1 MILSHEVTTTVLLLW
16 SYVFIYNL
24 ALFVLFSTLFQL
36 SLTNV
41 KTLYSFTHFKG
52 THVTTK
58 LLLLSLLSMAGIPP
72 FVGFFSKLFILIL
85 LLNSNFALLAFFFF
99 TLLLT
104 SLYFYIQNIRFLNAS
119 SSSNLP
125 FVISLNLRTSPI
137 FYYLAYP
144 IFFFIMFGFFFYRRF
159 VFRIRVNFILTF

>member
-24 ALFVLFSTLFQL
+24 ALFVLFTTLFQL
-36 SLTNV
+36 SLTNL

-58 LLLLSLLSMAGIPP
+58 LLLISLLSMAGIPP

-99 TLLLT
+99 ILLLT

-125 FVISLNLRTSPI
+125 FIVSLNLRTSPI

-144 IFFFIMFGFFFYRRF
+144 IFFFIMFGFFFIDDLF
-159 VFRIRVNFILTF
+159 LGFAWILY

>member
-1 MILSHEVTTTVLLLW
+1 MLLW

-36 SLTNV
+36 SLTNL
-41 KTLYSFTHFKG
+41 KTLYSFTHYKS

-58 LLLLSLLSMAGIPP
+58 LLIISLLSMAGIPP

-85 LLNSNFALLAFFFF
+85 LLNSNFALFASFFFI
-99 TLLLT
+99 LLLT

-119 SSSNLP
+119 SPSNLP
-125 FVISLNLRTSPI
+125 FTLSLNLRLTPMF
-137 FYYLAYP
+137 FYVTYP
-144 IFFFIMFGFFFYRRF
+144 VFFFILFGFFFIDDLF
-159 VFRIRVNFILTF
+159 LVFAWILY